1 MRVGPPPQAQG
12 YRIWKLCLRRGLSRT
27 VRAESSQQAFA
38 LRFRSVLDPILLC
51 WAERHAPT
59 LAKPRMGLENFHMR
73 YPCPQ
78 AGEGA
83 HFLRG
88 PQSTHHALASRG

>member
-1 MRVGPPPQAQG
+1 MIVMAAMILPSPGGQG

-51 WAERHAPT
+51 WSERHAPT

-73 YPCPQ
+73 YPCPGGGGS
-78 AGEGA
+78 ARNARSE
-83 HFLRG
+83 LRDG
-88 PQSTHHALASRG
+88 VG